1 MKTINLLQGSDEW
14 KAHRAN
20 HFNASDAPAMLGCS
34 PYTSRAELLRKLHSG
49 IEQEVSAATQRIF
62 DDGHRFEALARPR
75 AELIIGEDLYPVT
88 GVNGKYSASFD
99 GLTLDESIAFEHKTL
114 NDEIR
119 AAFAQ
124 MRATCK
130 SGNECLPLVYRV
142 QMEHQCMVSGCS
154 KVLFMATRWDGE
166 GLLEAEDCW
175 YLPDAELRAK
185 IVAGW
190 AQFEADL
197 KDYSPAPVA
206 EPAPTGKAPQTLPAL
221 RIEVTGMVTASNLA
235 EFKETALTAIRGVNR
250 TLVSDQDFAD
260 AELSVKW
267 CNEVETR
274 LAAAKEHALSQ
285 TASIDQLFKAIDDIS
300 AEARK
305 VRLELDKLVKSRKE
319 QIRVEIVSEAK
330 YKFDAYMEGLNNR
343 IGKPLMPVVAND
355 FAGAIKGKRTIT
367 SLRDGV
373 DSELARIK
381 IEANAIADKITI
393 NLRAIEGSKHKH
405 LFPDLSA
412 LVLKNPDDLAAVME
426 QRIAKFEQEQE
437 DARQHA
443 FEIEQQRL
451 QREAEAAAKAAEVLQ
466 QVAQAPAVVAAP
478 AAPVAPAPVSP
489 GEKVEMLRLGEIN
502 ARLAPI
508 GLTADGLAALGF
520 VHVATDKASK
530 LYRASD
536 YPRICDVLV
545 RHIKSTMMQPA

>member
-1 MKTINLLQGSDEW
+1 MKTINLIQGSDEW
-14 KAHRAN
+14 KAHRSN
-20 HFNASDAPAMLGCS
+20 HCNASDAPAMMGFS
-34 PYTSRAELLRKLHSG
+34 PYTTRTELLRKLKSG
-49 IEQEVSAATQRIF
+49 IEQEVGAATQRIF
-62 DDGHRFEALARPR
+62 DDGHRFEALARSL
-75 AELIIGEDLYPVT
+75 AEAIVEEDLYPVT
-88 GVNGKYSASFD
+88 GVNRRYSASFD

-114 NDEIR
+114 NAEIR

-124 MRATCK
+124 MKATLK

-142 QMEHQCMVSGCS
+142 QMEHQCMVSNCS
-154 KVLFMATRWDGE
+154 KVLFMASRWNGE
-166 GLLEAEDCW
+166 ELLEEEHCW

-190 AQFEADL
+190 EQFEADL
-197 KDYSPAPVA
+197 KDYSPTPIA

-221 RIEVTGMVTASNLA
+221 RIEVTGMVTASNLG
-235 EFKETALTAIRGVNR
+235 EFKETAIAAIRGVNR

-274 LAAAKEHALSQ
+274 LTAAKEHALSQ

-300 AEARK
+300 AEAKK
-305 VRLELDKLVKSRKE
+305 VRLELDKLVKTRKE
-319 QIRVEIVSEAK
+319 QIRLEIVSEAK
-330 YKFDAYMEGLNNR
+330 RKFDAHIDGLNNR
-343 IGKPLMPVVAND
+343 IGKPLMPVVTDD

-367 SLRDGV
+367 SLRDAV
-373 DSELARIK
+373 DAELARIK
-381 IEANAIADKITI
+381 IEANAIADKIAI
-393 NLRAIEGSKHKH
+393 NLRVIESAEQKH

-412 LVLKNPDDLAAVME
+412 LVLKNQDDLAAVME
-426 QRIAKFEQEQE
+426 QRIAKFKQDQEAARQRAMQMEQE
-437 DARQHA
+437 
-443 FEIEQQRL
+443 RL

-466 QVAQAPAVVAAP
+466 QAAQAPAVVAAP
-478 AAPVAPAPVSP
+478 VAAVQVSQ

-520 VHVATDKASK
+520 THVATDKASK

-536 YPRICDVLV
+536 YPRICDALV
-545 RHIKSTMMQPA
+545 RHIKSTLMQMA